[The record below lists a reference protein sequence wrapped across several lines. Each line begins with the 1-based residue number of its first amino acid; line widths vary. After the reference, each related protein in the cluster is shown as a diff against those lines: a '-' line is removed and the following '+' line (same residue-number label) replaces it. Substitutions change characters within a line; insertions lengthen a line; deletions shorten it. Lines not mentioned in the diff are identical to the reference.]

1 MALLANPKGGPDE
14 DELSGP
20 ELRIVVERSWDRLW
34 SIMDRTIASGRYFD
48 RAVLIDI
55 GRWLDGAMP
64 AVRAY
69 ERLLARLGDEAIRQS
84 EADSLAKLG
93 SAAAPGAP
101 R

>member
-1 MALLANPKGGPDE
+1 MALLANPKGGLDE

-84 EADSLAKLG
+84 EADRLAKRR
-93 SAAAPGAP
+93 SASAPGP
-101 R
+101 LR